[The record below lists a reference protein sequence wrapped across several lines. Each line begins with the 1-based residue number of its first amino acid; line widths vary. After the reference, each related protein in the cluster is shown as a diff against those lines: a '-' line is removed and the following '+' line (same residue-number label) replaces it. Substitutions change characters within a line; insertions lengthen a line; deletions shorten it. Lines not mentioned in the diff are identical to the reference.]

1 MVKIVTLWNL
11 RPEINPEDFEKH
23 YFEVHVPLVRRLPG
37 LKKYRVSKVRQ
48 SKTRKAT
55 FYRMAE
61 VYWEDVEAI
70 RRMANS
76 PEIAKVTHDEGFYSK
91 VTDLVEFVCEEQE
104 IEL

>member
-11 RPEINPEDFEKH
+11 RPGVTQEEFEKH
-23 YFEVHVPLVRRLPG
+23 YLEVHVPLVKKLPE
-37 LKKYRVSKVRQ
+37 LKKYTVSKIRA
-48 SKTRKAT
+48 SKNQKAPY
-55 FYRMAE
+55 YRMAE

-76 PEIAKVTHDEGFYSK
+76 PEIAKVTRDEGFYSK